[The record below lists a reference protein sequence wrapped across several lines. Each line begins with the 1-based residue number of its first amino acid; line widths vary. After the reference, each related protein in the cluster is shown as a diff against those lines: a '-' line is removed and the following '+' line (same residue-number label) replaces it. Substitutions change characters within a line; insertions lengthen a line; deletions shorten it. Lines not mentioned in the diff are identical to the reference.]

1 MRAVDAS
8 ARQGWCKR
16 SSGVLGERL
25 ERQWHMLDRPASDTS
40 LPSSR
45 SSSAPRPAPRNLF
58 SVDLEDWF
66 HLLELDGAP
75 PPERWDAQPSRIEH
89 NTLRLLELLAAH
101 RVAATFFVL
110 GWVAERFPALV
121 RHIADQG
128 HEIASHGHRHDLI
141 WTQDPVR
148 FRDDL
153 RRASDSIATA
163 CGQRPIGYRAPGF
176 SVVARTAWALE
187 ILAEEG
193 FVYDSSVFPA
203 ARAHGGMPG
212 ARPEP
217 HRLACGL
224 HEFPVST
231 VGLWGKRV
239 GYLGGGYLRALPGQL
254 VTTLASTQARA
265 GRDLVLYVHPRD
277 IDPEQPR
284 LRMSWRRRLRTY
296 VGLGRTFD
304 KLGSLLAAFEWGRF
318 RDHPALASHP
328 AAPAREE
335 VAWPC

>member
-1 MRAVDAS
+1 MF
-8 ARQGWCKR
+8 
-16 SSGVLGERL
+16 
-25 ERQWHMLDRPASDTS
+25 DRPTTNSIPVT
-40 LPSSR
+40 SSR
-45 SSSAPRPAPRNLF
+45 NSF

-75 PPERWDAQPSRIEH
+75 PLERWDAQPSRVEH
-89 NTLRLLELLAAH
+89 NTLRLLTLLAAH
-101 RVAATFFVL
+101 RVKCTFFVL
-110 GWVAERFPALV
+110 GWVAARFPALV

-128 HEIASHGHRHDLI
+128 HEIASHGHLHALV
-141 WTQDPVR
+141 WSQGPAL

-153 RRASDSIATA
+153 RRASDCIEAA

-176 SVVARTAWALE
+176 SVVERTAWALE

-239 GYLGGGYLRALPGQL
+239 GYLGGGYLRALPGPL
-254 VTTLASTQARA
+254 VNTLARMQAHA

-277 IDPEQPR
+277 IDLEQPR
-284 LRMSWRRRLRTY
+284 LPMGWRRRLRTY
-296 VGLGRTFD
+296 VGLGSTFD
-304 KLGSLLAAFEWGRF
+304 KLAALLAAFEWGRF
-318 RDHPALASHP
+318 RDHPALGRT
-328 AAPAREE
+328 AAVREE
-335 VAWPC
+335 VASP